1 MGQAGSKSSSAHHS
15 TLRAQIYGFQV
26 CANTIPICRCYEA
39 GCVMCDHF
47 IYGACVRYA
56 TRVHAQPL
64 GKKRTEEERSED
76 ARIAATFLTSLME
89 HNEKGED
96 NEGNF
101 IVSIEFGSIEKRE
114 HEKLRQQ

>member
-1 MGQAGSKSSSAHHS
+1 
-15 TLRAQIYGFQV
+15 V
-26 CANTIPICRCYEA
+26 
-39 GCVMCDHF
+39 
-47 IYGACVRYA
+47 
-56 TRVHAQPL
+56 

-114 HEKLRQQ
+114 QEKLRHR

>member
-1 MGQAGSKSSSAHHS
+1 MAFKYVLTSLFLLLLPGRFHHD
-15 TLRAQIYGFQV
+15 FV
-26 CANTIPICRCYEA
+26 CSFSRC
-39 GCVMCDHF
+39 CS
-47 IYGACVRYA
+47 VRYA
-56 TRVHAQPL
+56 TRAHSQV

-114 HEKLRQQ
+114 QEKLRHR